1 MKRFKAIACVLCVA
15 MLAGIFAG
23 CSKTTKITTEKFD
36 AACDK
41 LGFDQY
47 DPDDDDAPDMDALED
62 GFYCVVDEDYIE
74 DNEDSLDSTLQD
86 IGLDKALHSELGFGN
101 PDGHSAVV
109 LQDIGLDDVFEAED
123 IKSFAFAAKC
133 TGLDGFED
141 ITDVD
146 DIADLEVDGAFA
158 LQMSLN
164 DDKCA
169 EDFMDYVEDMLD
181 NVDISAK
188 DLTAKEFYTSKNE
201 GYFRFHVDLAKFG
214 ALILENDDIMDMFDE
229 YDIDSDDF
237 EEAIGALTGD
247 IAVSIEI
254 SGSEIFI
261 IAGISIN
268 SKTETLDSFCKS
280 FGAVSNPKS
289 VPMNEKVCEEIV
301 DNLSDNAGDLFY
313 YIYMAQ
319 LYSSSYSG

>member
-74 DNEDSLDSTLQD
+74 DNEDSLNST
-86 IGLDKALHSELGFGN
+86 
-101 PDGHSAVV
+101 

-133 TGLDGFED
+133 TGIDGFED
-141 ITDVD
+141 IEDVD

-261 IAGISIN
+261 IAGISVN

>member
-86 IGLDKALHSELGFGN
+86 IGLD
-101 PDGHSAVV
+101 
-109 LQDIGLDDVFEAED
+109 DVFEAED

-133 TGLDGFED
+133 TGLDDFED
-141 ITDVD
+141 IKDVD

-158 LQMSLN
+158 LQMSLK

-201 GYFRFHVDLAKFG
+201 GYFRFHIDLAKFG

-237 EEAIGALTGD
+237 EDAIGALTGD

>member
-1 MKRFKAIACVLCVA
+1 

-74 DNEDSLDSTLQD
+74 DNEDSLNST
-86 IGLDKALHSELGFGN
+86 
-101 PDGHSAVV
+101 

-133 TGLDGFED
+133 TGIDGFED
-141 ITDVD
+141 IEDVD

-261 IAGISIN
+261 IAGISVN

>member
-74 DNEDSLDSTLQD
+74 DNEDSLDST
-86 IGLDKALHSELGFGN
+86 
-101 PDGHSAVV
+101 

>member
-62 GFYCVVDEDYIE
+62 GFYCVIDEDYIE
-74 DNEDSLDSTLQD
+74 DNEDSLNST
-86 IGLDKALHSELGFGN
+86 
-101 PDGHSAVV
+101 

-133 TGLDGFED
+133 TGIDGFED
-141 ITDVD
+141 IEDVD

-319 LYSSSYSG
+319 LYSYSYSG

>member
-86 IGLDKALHSELGFGN
+86 IGLD
-101 PDGHSAVV
+101 
-109 LQDIGLDDVFEAED
+109 DVFEADD

-133 TGLDGFED
+133 TGLDDFED
-141 ITDVD
+141 IEDFD

-158 LQMSLN
+158 LQMSLK

-201 GYFRFHVDLAKFG
+201 GYFRFHIDLAKFG

-237 EEAIGALTGD
+237 EDAIGALTGD

-319 LYSSSYSG
+319 LYSSSYGG

>member
-1 MKRFKAIACVLCVA
+1 

-74 DNEDSLDSTLQD
+74 DNEDSLNST
-86 IGLDKALHSELGFGN
+86 
-101 PDGHSAVV
+101 

-141 ITDVD
+141 IEDVD

-261 IAGISIN
+261 IAGISVN

>member
-62 GFYCVVDEDYIE
+62 GFYCVIDEDYIE
-74 DNEDSLDSTLQD
+74 DNEDSLNST
-86 IGLDKALHSELGFGN
+86 
-101 PDGHSAVV
+101 

-133 TGLDGFED
+133 TGIDGFED
-141 ITDVD
+141 IEDVD

-201 GYFRFHVDLAKFG
+201 GYFRFHIDLAKFG

-319 LYSSSYSG
+319 LYSYSYSG

>member
-86 IGLDKALHSELGFGN
+86 IGLD
-101 PDGHSAVV
+101 
-109 LQDIGLDDVFEAED
+109 DVFEADD

-133 TGLDGFED
+133 TGLDDFED
-141 ITDVD
+141 IKDVD

-158 LQMSLN
+158 LQMSLK

-201 GYFRFHVDLAKFG
+201 GYFRFHIDLAKFG

-237 EEAIGALTGD
+237 EDAIGALTGD

-289 VPMNEKVCEEIV
+289 IPMNEKVCEEIV

-319 LYSSSYSG
+319 LYSYSYGG

>member
-74 DNEDSLDSTLQD
+74 DNEDSLNST
-86 IGLDKALHSELGFGN
+86 
-101 PDGHSAVV
+101 

-141 ITDVD
+141 IEDVD

-261 IAGISIN
+261 IAGISVN